1 MIKLVAIDMDG
12 TLLNSKKE
20 LLEETKQ
27 YFKDFHKKET
37 ETLLVLC
44 TGRPETGIRPY
55 LKDLGYLEEN
65 HYIISQNGANIYESR
80 TGKRVMDAFLDSAAI
95 QKWIELGKKHGISVM
110 GAGVD
115 YYYCFDQE
123 PTEWMEFDVKLV
135 SGKLKRIPTK
145 ESLNTDFY
153 KILLM
158 GDEEQLN
165 EFETFIPQE
174 WRDEFYV
181 VRSQKYLVEVLT
193 KGVNK
198 AFGLEKLAQKL
209 NILPSEIAAIGDAA
223 NDIEMLEYAGLAI
236 AMGNA
241 SEEVKSI
248 SDIVTDTN
256 ENNGVIKAIDQLIQ

>member
-27 YFKDFHKKET
+27 YFKNFHNKNT

-65 HYIISQNGANIYESR
+65 HYIISQNGANIYESQ
-80 TGKRVMDAFLDSAAI
+80 TGKRLMDAFVDSAAI

-115 YYYCFDQE
+115 YYYSFDE
-123 PTEWMEFDVKLV
+123 DPTEWMEFDVKLV

-145 ESLNTDFY
+145 ESLNTEFY

-165 EFETFIPQE
+165 EFETYIPEE

-198 AFGLEKLAQKL
+198 AFGLEKLVQKL
-209 NILPSEIAAIGDAA
+209 NIEPSEIAAIGDAA
-223 NDIEMLEYAGLAI
+223 NDVEMLEYAGLAI

-241 SEEVKSI
+241 SEEVKAI

-256 ENNGVIKAIDQLIQ
+256 ENNGVIKAIDKLIQ

>member
-1 MIKLVAIDMDG
+1 MIKLIAIDMDG
-12 TLLNSKKE
+12 TLLNSKKQ

-27 YFKDFHKKET
+27 YFKNFHNKNT

-65 HYIISQNGANIYESR
+65 HYIISQNGANIYESQ
-80 TGKRVMDAFLDSAAI
+80 TGKRVMDAFVDSAAI

-115 YYYCFDQE
+115 YYYSFDE
-123 PTEWMEFDVKLV
+123 DPTEWMEFDVKLV
-135 SGKLKRIPTK
+135 SGMLKRIPTK

-165 EFETFIPQE
+165 EFETFIPQD

-209 NILPSEIAAIGDAA
+209 NIEPSEIAAIGDAA

-241 SEEVKSI
+241 SEEVKAI
-248 SDIVTDTN
+248 ADIVTDTN
-256 ENNGVIKAIDQLIQ
+256 ENNGVIKAIYKLI

>member
-135 SGKLKRIPTK
+135 SGKLKRIPTE

-198 AFGLEKLAQKL
+198 AFGLEQLAKEL
-209 NILPSEIAAIGDAA
+209 NIQPSEIAAIGDAA

-241 SEEVKSI
+241 SEEVKAV

>member
-80 TGKRVMDAFLDSAAI
+80 TGKRVMDAFLDSVAI

-223 NDIEMLEYAGLAI
+223 NDVEMLEYAGLAI

-241 SEEVKSI
+241 SEEVKAI

>member
-37 ETLLVLC
+37 DTLLVLC
-44 TGRPETGIRPY
+44 TGRPESGIRPY

-135 SGKLKRIPTK
+135 TGKLKRIPTK

-165 EFETFIPQE
+165 EFETFIPEE

-198 AFGLEKLAQKL
+198 AFGLEQLAKEL
-209 NILPSEIAAIGDAA
+209 NIQPSEIAAIGDAA

-241 SEEVKSI
+241 SEEVKAV

>member
-1 MIKLVAIDMDG
+1 MIKLIAIEMDG

-27 YFKDFHKKET
+27 YFKEFHTKGT

-65 HYIISQNGANIYESR
+65 HYIISQNGANIYESQ
-80 TGKRVMDAFLDSAAI
+80 TGKRLMDAFVDSNAI
-95 QKWIELGKKHGISVM
+95 QNWIELGKKHGVSVM

-115 YYYCFDQE
+115 YYYSFDE
-123 PTEWMEFDVKLV
+123 APTEWMEFDVKIV
-135 SGKLKRIPTK
+135 NGSLKRITK
-145 ESLNTDFY
+145 EESLSTDFY
-153 KILLM
+153 KLLLL
-158 GDEEQLN
+158 GDEEKLN
-165 EFETFIPQE
+165 EFETIIPQE

-198 AFGLEKLAQKL
+198 AFGVEKLAKEL
-209 NILPSEIAAIGDAA
+209 NIQSSEIAAIGDAA

-241 SEEVKSI
+241 SEEVKAI

>member
-37 ETLLVLC
+37 DTLLVLC
-44 TGRPETGIRPY
+44 TGRPESGIRPY

-145 ESLNTDFY
+145 ESLNTDYY

-174 WRDEFYV
+174 WRNEFYV
-181 VRSQKYLVEVLT
+181 VRSQKYLIEVLT

-198 AFGLEKLAQKL
+198 AFGLEKLAKEL
-209 NILPSEIAAIGDAA
+209 NIQSSEIAAIGDAA
-223 NDIEMLEYAGLAI
+223 NDIEMLKYAGLAI

-241 SEEVKSI
+241 SEEVKAV

>member
-37 ETLLVLC
+37 DTLLVLC
-44 TGRPETGIRPY
+44 TGRPESGIRPY
-55 LKDLGYLEEN
+55 LKGLGYLEEN

-135 SGKLKRIPTK
+135 SGKLKRIPTE

-165 EFETFIPQE
+165 EFETFIPEE

-209 NILPSEIAAIGDAA
+209 NIEPSEIAAVGDAA

-256 ENNGVIKAIDQLIQ
+256 ENNGVIKAIDKLI

>member
-1 MIKLVAIDMDG
+1 MIKLIAIDMDG

-27 YFKDFHKKET
+27 YFKNFHNKNT
-37 ETLLVLC
+37 ETLLVIC
-44 TGRPETGIRPY
+44 TGRPESGIRPY

-65 HYIISQNGANIYESR
+65 HYIISQNGANIYESQ
-80 TGKRVMDAFLDSAAI
+80 TGKRVMDAFVDSKAI
-95 QKWIELGKKHGISVM
+95 QKWIELGKTHGISVM

-115 YYYCFDQE
+115 YYYSFDE
-123 PTEWMEFDVKLV
+123 DPTEWMEFDVKIV
-135 SGKLKRIPTK
+135 SGKLKRITTDD
-145 ESLNTDFY
+145 SLSTDFY
-153 KILLM
+153 KLLLLA
-158 GDEEQLN
+158 DEEQLN

-174 WRDEFYV
+174 WRNEFYV
-181 VRSQKYLVEVLT
+181 VRSQKYLIEVLT

-198 AFGLEKLAQKL
+198 AFGLEKLAKEL
-209 NILPSEIAAIGDAA
+209 NIQSSEIAAIGDAA

-241 SEEVKSI
+241 SEEVKAV